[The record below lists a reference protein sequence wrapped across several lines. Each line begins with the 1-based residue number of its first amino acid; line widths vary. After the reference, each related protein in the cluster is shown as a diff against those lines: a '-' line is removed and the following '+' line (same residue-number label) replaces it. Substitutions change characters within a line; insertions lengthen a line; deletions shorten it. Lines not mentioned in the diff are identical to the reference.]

1 MKSHSIKAT
10 IIILACLALAACSST
25 APRDYTSA
33 VITLERTVCFGF
45 CPVYTLTIY
54 GDGRVE
60 YEGQQYVEV
69 TGKQTAVLTP
79 EQVKE
84 LVNDF
89 ENANYFDMEDEYIA
103 PVTDLPTTITSITL
117 DGKFKTVRNYGG
129 CLSESPVKAPQ
140 ALCELE
146 TKIDEL
152 TNSIQWVG
160 AP

>member
-1 MKSHSIKAT
+1 
-10 IIILACLALAACSST
+10 
-25 APRDYTSA
+25 
-33 VITLERTVCFGF
+33 
-45 CPVYTLTIY
+45 
-54 GDGRVE
+54 VE